1 VDEVNREDLWREAAQ
16 ALGVKNI
23 PNNTSRGTERFFDGV
38 VFDPQDPQAY
48 LNSLKNQKGLIS
60 TPANT
65 DASLAQQGSWPYL
78 WDPTRS
84 KKSCAELSAQT
95 MES

>member
-1 VDEVNREDLWREAAQ
+1 LRWGFHARFLPDLDTARRLVDEVNREDLWCEAAQ

-48 LNSLKNQKGLIS
+48 LNSLKIK
-60 TPANT
+60 
-65 DASLAQQGSWPYL
+65 
-78 WDPTRS
+78 RV
-84 KKSCAELSAQT
+84 
-95 MES
+95 

>member
-48 LNSLKNQKGLIS
+48 LNSLKIKR
-60 TPANT
+60 A
-65 DASLAQQGSWPYL
+65 
-78 WDPTRS
+78 
-84 KKSCAELSAQT
+84 
-95 MES
+95 